1 MGGALYQINRF
12 KKIIQ
17 NVRPVISPIF
27 SALDRRQRNRKR
39 QVGAGERRP
48 AGSIGIYRQHCLART
63 IVRRLR
69 RGRFWW
75 TGNDRRFRR
84 GQPARQQQQRQKHRD
99 KDRIFDRVQ
108 KIAPYVR
115 SILIDCNTISFTA
128 LSCRPRAPL
137 PNLAPISLPSPT
149 LPKTLWF

>member
-69 RGRFWW
+69 RGGVLGDRERSRFPKRKPSRPPKPPPKKPHQ
-75 TGNDRRFRR
+75 TINLYPD
-84 GQPARQQQQRQKHRD
+84 PK
-99 KDRIFDRVQ
+99 
-108 KIAPYVR
+108 
-115 SILIDCNTISFTA
+115 NTTPF
-128 LSCRPRAPL
+128 L
-137 PNLAPISLPSPT
+137 PT
-149 LPKTLWF
+149 R